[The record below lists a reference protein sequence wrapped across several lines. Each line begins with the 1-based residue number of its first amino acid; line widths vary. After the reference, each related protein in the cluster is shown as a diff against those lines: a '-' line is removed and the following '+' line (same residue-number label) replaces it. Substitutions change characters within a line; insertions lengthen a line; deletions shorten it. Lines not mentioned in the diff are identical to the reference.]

1 MVTVDTASPD
11 SSAQATA
18 PAPLSRLVRI
28 TAGVSLA
35 LAGLLN
41 GLPAY
46 LSQLFAGD
54 LEYSDYL
61 LWGAANPELAQI
73 EQIAYVVSMLFAP
86 IGLLAIAQVTRWR
99 APILTAIAAP
109 LFVWGM
115 WGFQNILSFGYL
127 TVSTAARSIGTDA
140 AVGLNDGLAA
150 DAPGLLISLLPH
162 LVGSFLGLVLLS
174 IACWKSRAFS
184 RIPLILMV
192 AFLIW
197 DFLLPPAGM
206 LEPHILLVVAWVWL
220 GIDLI
225 RMPGAVWRGESSV
238 RRT

>member
-1 MVTVDTASPD
+1 MVTVDSASLD
-11 SSAQATA
+11 STA
-18 PAPLSRLVRI
+18 PIRATAPLSRIVRI

-46 LSQLFAGD
+46 LSQLLAGD

-61 LWGAANPELAQI
+61 LWGAANPELAQV
-73 EQIAYVVSMLFAP
+73 EQLAYVVSMLFAP

-99 APILTAIAAP
+99 APVLTAIAAP

-115 WGFQNILSFGYL
+115 WGFQNILGFGYL
-127 TVSTAARSIGTDA
+127 TVSTAARSIGTEA

-150 DAPGLLISLLPH
+150 DTPGLLISLLPH
-162 LVGSFLGLVLLS
+162 LVGSFVGLVLLS

-184 RIPLILMV
+184 RIPLILMI

-197 DFLLPPAGM
+197 DFLLPSAGL
-206 LEPHILLVVAWVWL
+206 LEPHILLVIAWVWL

-225 RMPGAVWRGESSV
+225 RMPEPVWRGEASA
-238 RRT
+238 RRK